1 MDVKSSSCKRRRI
14 SHVPRMRI
22 MDLPLMILIEILSR
36 LSIKPIF
43 RCKTVCKLWYN
54 LLSYDPL
61 FANIYQTRS
70 LKFPCIYLFDGVG
83 KPSILELK
91 AEYNYY
97 ARHCNRPIQLTPEFH
112 YPPGRVFLV
121 GLCNGFTCFV
131 NGSTDIEKH
140 FVYIS
145 NPLLGEYFEVKLPE
159 WEISVWRVTYG
170 FCFSKAS
177 GKYKVLRFVARK
189 VTKVSELEVYTLGVG
204 EKWRNVGE
212 ISCPVWYDKFDKV
225 NINGALH
232 WMDSKKNDII
242 YSFDIETEKVKSLP
256 APPGL
261 VTPPWNLKLVE
272 LGNYLCLTDYYNT
285 SSTNIDIWWMKEYGV
300 SESWTKE
307 IILVDSIPRGMVHI
321 NFEPILMW
329 KDGEILIQ
337 CGRKL
342 ASYNPKMKSFR
353 VVYVYGKV
361 ITAITYT
368 PSFYSLKT
376 IMGDDFQVTNVYPK
390 TQIV

>member
-1 MDVKSSSCKRRRI
+1 MDVKSSSSKRRRI
-14 SHVPRMRI
+14 SHVPKIRI
-22 MDLPLMILIEILSR
+22 MDLPLVILIEILSR

-43 RCKTVCKLWYN
+43 RCKIVCKLWYN

-61 FANIYQTRS
+61 FVNMYQTKS
-70 LKFPCIYLFDGVG
+70 LKFPCIYFFDGVG
-83 KPSILELK
+83 NPSLLELK
-91 AEYNYY
+91 AEYNSY
-97 ARHCNRPIQLTPEFH
+97 AHHCNRPIQLTPKFH

-121 GLCNGFTCFV
+121 GLCNSPT
-131 NGSTDIEKH
+131 NIEKH
-140 FVYIS
+140 SVYIS

-159 WEISVWRVTYG
+159 WEISDCRVTYG
-170 FCFSKAS
+170 FCFSKAIRE
-177 GKYKVLRFVARK
+177 L
-189 VTKVSELEVYTLGVG
+189 TKVSELEVYTLGVG
-204 EKWRNVGE
+204 EKWRNVGK
-212 ISCPVWYDKFDKV
+212 IPCLVCCKFGNI

-232 WMDSKKNDII
+232 WMDSEKNDII
-242 YSFDIETEKVKSLP
+242 YSFDIETKKVKSLP
-256 APPGL
+256 PPPGL

-285 SSTNIDIWWMKEYGV
+285 LSNNIDIWWMKEYGV
-300 SESWTKE
+300 SESWTKD
-307 IILVDSIPRGMVHI
+307 IILVNSIPRGMVDF

-337 CGRKL
+337 SSTKL

-353 VVYVYGKV
+353 VVYFYGKV
-361 ITAITYT
+361 ITAITNT